1 MKITLLTGRTFNFA
15 KELGFA
21 IKTVKSSSARRLT
34 LRIDEK
40 ERIPVLSIPKFC
52 SNHKALDFVEDAVN
66 GLNLGVTLDVVS
78 IDLKNLWMALGE
90 ITGNNNNEEIINEI
104 FSGFCVGK

>member
-1 MKITLLTGRTFNFA
+1 MRHV
-15 KELGFA
+15 EA
-21 IKTVKSSSARRLT
+21 IK
-34 LRIDEK
+34 
-40 ERIPVLSIPKFC
+40 
-52 SNHKALDFVEDAVN
+52 KALKFLDECLK
-66 GLNLGVTLDVVS
+66 GLNAGITLDVVS

>member
-1 MKITLLTGRTFNFA
+1 MVIDENIINSNLMVTNMRHV
-15 KELGFA
+15 EA
-21 IKTVKSSSARRLT
+21 IK
-34 LRIDEK
+34 
-40 ERIPVLSIPKFC
+40 
-52 SNHKALDFVEDAVN
+52 KALDFVEDAVN